1 MKVLGLVG
9 SPRKGGNSEAMV
21 AAVLKGAANAGAETK
36 MINLTQQAIGGCTAC
51 MYCRKHGSCSIKDGM
66 QEIYRQIDAADAV
79 VLGFPIYMFTMNA
92 QTKTFV
98 DRLFPYIDAQY
109 KSRFVKKTV
118 LAVAQGNAE
127 TGAFAKNLEWVTGS
141 LGFLGFPVVKTL
153 VGGNGNEAG
162 SFAKRPDLMHEAEQ
176 AGASLA
182 TPLA

>member
-21 AAVLKGAANAGAETK
+21 AAVLKGAERSGAETK
-36 MINLTQQAIGGCTAC
+36 MIKLTELEIGGCKAC
-51 MYCRKHGSCSIKDGM
+51 MYCRSHDGCALKDDM
-66 QEIYRQIDAADAV
+66 QQIYQEIAEADA
-79 VLGFPIYMFTMNA
+79 LAIGFPIYMFTMNA

-109 KSRFVKKTV
+109 KSKFSKKTV

-127 TGAFAKNLEWVTGS
+127 TGAFMKNLEWVTGS
-141 LGFLGFPVVKTL
+141 LGFLGFPVIKTL

-162 SFAKRPDLMHEAEQ
+162 SFAKRADLMKEAER
-176 AGASLA
+176 AGATLV
-182 TPLA
+182 TPLS

>member
-21 AAVLKGAANAGAETK
+21 KAVLKGAADAGAQTK
-36 MINLTQQAIGGCTAC
+36 MINLTQLKIAGCAAC
-51 MYCRKHGSCSIKDGM
+51 MYCRSHEGCALKDDM
-66 QEIYRQIDAADAV
+66 QQVYREIAAADA
-79 VLGFPIYMFTMNA
+79 LAIGFPVYMFTMNA

-109 KSRFVKKTV
+109 KSKVSKRTV

-162 SFAKRPDLMHEAEQ
+162 SFAQRPDLMREAEQ

-182 TPLA
+182 KPLS